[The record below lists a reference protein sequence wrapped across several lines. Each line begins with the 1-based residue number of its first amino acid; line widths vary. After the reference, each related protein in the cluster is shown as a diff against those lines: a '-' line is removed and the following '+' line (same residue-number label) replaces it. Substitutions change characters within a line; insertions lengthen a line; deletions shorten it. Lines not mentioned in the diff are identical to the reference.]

1 MTFEEHRPALL
12 QLAYRV
18 LGSRHDAE
26 DVVQEAWLRWRD
38 ATDVRN
44 PRSFLF
50 TVVTRLAIDRLRSRG
65 RETYV
70 GQWLPEPVPT
80 PADLV
85 DRRAE
90 VSLAT
95 LRLMERLTPPQR
107 AVYVLREAFDLPYA
121 EIATVLEV
129 SEPGAR
135 QLHRRAAEQLADGRA
150 RFEPDPVACRALV
163 EGFLAAARTGDREGL
178 HKLLADDVVL
188 WSDGGG
194 RVRAALRPIHGPD
207 RVARFLLGI
216 AARHEIHW
224 ELVEAN
230 GAPALLWRA
239 EYWHLWS
246 FEVTDGRIV
255 GVQSVSNPDKL
266 VSWATS

>member
-1 MTFEEHRPALL
+1 MEFEEHRAALTS
-12 QLAYRV
+12 LAYRV

-26 DVVQEAWLRWRD
+26 DIVQEAWLRWRD

-44 PRSFLF
+44 PRGFLF
-50 TVVTRLAIDRLRSRG
+50 TVVTRLAIDRLRSRA
-65 RETYV
+65 REPYV
-70 GQWLPEPVPT
+70 GPWLPEPVPT
-80 PADLV
+80 PADVV

-90 VSLAT
+90 VSLAA

-121 EIATVLEV
+121 EIAAVLEV
-129 SEPGAR
+129 TEPGAR

-150 RFEPDPVACRALV
+150 RFEPDKTAHRALV
-163 EGFLAAARTGDREGL
+163 DRFLAAASTGDSAGL
-178 HKLLADDVVL
+178 HRLLAEDVVL

-194 RVRAALRPIHGPD
+194 RVRAALQPIYGAD
-207 RVARFLLGI
+207 RVARFLLGVI
-216 AARHEIHW
+216 AKFPSRW
-224 ELVEAN
+224 ERAEAN
-230 GAPALLWRA
+230 GGPVLFWYGGTA
-239 EYWHLWS
+239 HLWS

-266 VSWATS
+266 VSWVTS